1 MKYLSENTNA
11 LFLILFMKKWKICFV
26 LEKHI
31 LRMNNSYIFFIRIC
45 FLFVSWSR
53 NVAMPRLLG
62 DGRLLGEGLAN
73 KEAMKQLQ
81 GGAAK
86 IY

>member
-1 MKYLSENTNA
+1 MLFFWFYLWKNE
-11 LFLILFMKKWKICFV
+11 KKCFV

-31 LRMNNSYIFFIRIC
+31 LRMNNSYRFFIRIC

-53 NVAMPRLLG
+53 NVEMPRLLG